1 MSTSD
6 APKGP
11 KRGPPKAAR
20 DPQPGGSGPG
30 DNKPKKP
37 RNRNRGGKAKAKK
50 EKELL
55 EQQRKAREEEEKRR
69 AEEERARQA
78 VLEAARKRQA
88 LQEKKR
94 QECAERVQQA
104 RQAVH
109 DAHQRLEEFYQ
120 TKARRRQQRTQVL
133 QDATRPLTTQQL
145 KDLDSS
151 LKKNGAFIRKINQN
165 ITDENVEAL
174 CRDIR
179 LLNLNRYVSEV
190 VAGIAEMKPKN
201 SISAVARVCAM
212 MHSRY
217 ADFATDL
224 LPRLLKHLETPKS
237 FEKDADRKAHYTRKR
252 DTVKLFVELFLFGVQ
267 PDEDEL
273 LEMYEALVAKSKAAI
288 VEKPVCINELL
299 LQADWTRTAANE
311 LMGLYPQ
318 PFFQVLQR
326 ERQLKEAIAMQEA
339 MNEAQAPSQPQTSP
353 APPTEERDSPADESD
368 ASEAPTPADDPDS
381 AESKRAVLE
390 ARVATLDDTCPLIH
404 ADQQARYRALALE
417 YLEELTQF
425 TVQVHK
431 KLRKTE
437 RANHNTI
444 TMRGELSEAV
454 QAEYDK
460 QVKFHERLLNGLHSL
475 AELLNEE
482 VPTMPEEDEVANASD
497 GVGVAQLSLL
507 QAQNEADGIFGDED
521 TRAFYEDLRPLREIL
536 PGVFFSG
543 QDEENADEDSTPLLE
558 EEALAH
564 DLEGEDGGEDDPTS
578 ALSLEGGSLSDEEE
592 GAAVSLDTSTPAHIK
607 MEAWLKNLPKCVNR
621 ELIDNAAVEFCYFA
635 TKGTRKK
642 LIAALYQTPWY
653 ELALLPYY
661 SRLVATLRP
670 VFPEIGKGVVDLL
683 KSEFR
688 RIRRKKDQLNMG
700 YKIRNAQFLGE
711 LAKFRVCPP
720 IIIFVFA
727 EDCLK
732 DFSHRSIE
740 MLCKFLETC
749 GRFLYRTPETHVRC
763 AALLDRMMRLKEAR
777 HLDSQTETLI
787 ENAYYCCKPP
797 ERAAVQ
803 KVRPPVHEYIRHLL
817 FKRLG
822 ENTLKEIAR
831 KLSKLDWPTH
841 GDYLT
846 KCILN
851 LKNLSYSHIPLL
863 ATLVATLSLYY
874 GELTPRV
881 VDGALHRFYR
891 GLAENRTIEQQ
902 MRVMNV
908 RFLGELYIF
917 QVVNSDLI
925 FHLLHTLITYPCDR
939 NEGFRIRLACTLI
952 TTCGEYFSE
961 VRDKQIFTR
970 YLVYFQCYYF
980 SLPFVPYDIEF
991 LMEDT
996 LTELDRKFR
1005 RLKTPEEARK
1015 ALDEVL
1021 AYEKAQ
1027 GIVPPAP
1034 DDLVIK
1040 LDGYVPV
1047 AHEPAAPRVE
1057 TNGSK
1062 EQQPAVSASPV
1073 DSQEGDASEGAVASP
1088 VVEPLKPPTPPP
1100 TEDEE
1105 FDSMLTSMMRDSMS
1119 NRKPD
1124 TSNAS
1129 ANMVMPMNLF
1139 RSTGSSYATPKTEGD
1154 NKIFRLL
1161 TRKGNKHNTCS
1172 VAVPS
1177 DSPLAN
1183 RARDYAF
1190 EEEQRVIK
1198 QKVLEFEAKEEEA
1211 EDLDEDAAPY
1221 EDRRDRPKNKKP
1233 YRGKLEFNSLE

>member
-1 MSTSD
+1 
-6 APKGP
+6 
-11 KRGPPKAAR
+11 
-20 DPQPGGSGPG
+20 
-30 DNKPKKP
+30 
-37 RNRNRGGKAKAKK
+37 
-50 EKELL
+50 
-55 EQQRKAREEEEKRR
+55 
-69 AEEERARQA
+69 
-78 VLEAARKRQA
+78 
-88 LQEKKR
+88 
-94 QECAERVQQA
+94 
-104 RQAVH
+104 
-109 DAHQRLEEFYQ
+109 
-120 TKARRRQQRTQVL
+120 
-133 QDATRPLTTQQL
+133 
-145 KDLDSS
+145 
-151 LKKNGAFIRKINQN
+151 
-165 ITDENVEAL
+165 
-174 CRDIR
+174 
-179 LLNLNRYVSEV
+179 
-190 VAGIAEMKPKN
+190 
-201 SISAVARVCAM
+201 
-212 MHSRY
+212 
-217 ADFATDL
+217 
-224 LPRLLKHLETPKS
+224 
-237 FEKDADRKAHYTRKR
+237 
-252 DTVKLFVELFLFGVQ
+252 
-267 PDEDEL
+267 
-273 LEMYEALVAKSKAAI
+273 
-288 VEKPVCINELL
+288 
-299 LQADWTRTAANE
+299 
-311 LMGLYPQ
+311 
-318 PFFQVLQR
+318 
-326 ERQLKEAIAMQEA
+326 
-339 MNEAQAPSQPQTSP
+339 
-353 APPTEERDSPADESD
+353 
-368 ASEAPTPADDPDS
+368 
-381 AESKRAVLE
+381 
-390 ARVATLDDTCPLIH
+390 
-404 ADQQARYRALALE
+404 
-417 YLEELTQF
+417 
-425 TVQVHK
+425 
-431 KLRKTE
+431 
-437 RANHNTI
+437 
-444 TMRGELSEAV
+444 
-454 QAEYDK
+454 
-460 QVKFHERLLNGLHSL
+460 
-475 AELLNEE
+475 
-482 VPTMPEEDEVANASD
+482 
-497 GVGVAQLSLL
+497 VGVAQLSLL

-543 QDEENADEDSTPLLE
+543 QEEGTEEEDTPMME
-558 EEALAH
+558 EEALTH
-564 DLEGEDGGEDDPTS
+564 DLEGDEGDDDPS
-578 ALSLEGGSLSDEEE
+578 GALALDGGSLSDDED
-592 GAAVSLDTSTPAHIK
+592 GNAVTLDTSTPSHIK
-607 MEAWLKNLPKCVNR
+607 MEAWLKNLPRCVNR

-670 VFPEIGKGVVDLL
+670 VFPEISKGLVELL

-711 LAKFRVCPP
+711 LTKFRVCPP

-732 DFSHRSIE
+732 EFSHRSIE

-822 ENTLKEIAR
+822 ENTLREIAR
-831 KLSKLDWPTH
+831 KLSKLDWAVH
-841 GDYLT
+841 GSYLI

-881 VDGALHRFYR
+881 VDGALYRFYR

-939 NEGFRIRLACTLI
+939 NEGFRIRLVCTLI
-952 TTCGEYFSE
+952 TTCGEYFSD

-1005 RLKTPEEARK
+1005 RLKTPEQARQ

-1040 LDGYVPV
+1040 LEGYVHV
-1047 AHEPAAPRVE
+1047 VHEPAAPRLE
-1057 TNGSK
+1057 K
-1062 EQQPAVSASPV
+1062 EEQSLPSTPADVKEGESVGEASPI
-1073 DSQEGDASEGAVASP
+1073 
-1088 VVEPLKPPTPPP
+1088 VEPLKPPTPPP

-1105 FDSMLTSMMRDSMS
+1105 FDSMFNTMMRDSMS

-1124 TSNAS
+1124 ISNAS

-1139 RSTGSSYATPKTEGD
+1139 RSTGSSYATPKTDGN

-1161 TRKGNKHNTCS
+1161 TRKGNKHNTCP

-1190 EEEQRVIK
+1190 EEEQRLIK
-1198 QKVLEFEAKEEEA
+1198 QKVLEYEAKEEEA
-1211 EDLDEDAAPY
+1211 EDLDDDAVPY
-1221 EDRRDRPKNKKP
+1221 EHRDRPKSKKP